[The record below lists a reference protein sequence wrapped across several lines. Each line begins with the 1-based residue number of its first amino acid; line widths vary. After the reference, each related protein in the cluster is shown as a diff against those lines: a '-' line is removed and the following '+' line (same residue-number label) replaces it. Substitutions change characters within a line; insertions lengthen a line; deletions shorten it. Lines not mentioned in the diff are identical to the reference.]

1 MVVAHDAL
9 NGGPVRRIFTVV
21 GALACFLIATVPS
34 SLAAAATTP
43 AERVKKEAL
52 GELREFR
59 ASVDQLVGDA
69 ALSRPQ
75 VRSLERS
82 FDAMRDAI
90 NANKSNLFAR
100 ALLRL
105 LTTVS
110 RLEDGGALP
119 AGASVSVLD
128 LAADLTTNLM
138 DIGFLPPDLGDGV
151 DDIIRRGLA
160 AGGTIIPG
168 QEGV

>member
-1 MVVAHDAL
+1 M
-9 NGGPVRRIFTVV
+9 RRILTVV
-21 GALACFLIATVPS
+21 GALTCFLIAPAPS

-43 AERVKKEAL
+43 AERMKKAAL

-59 ASVDQLVGDA
+59 AGVDQLVADA
-69 ALSRPQ
+69 VLTRPQ

-90 NANKSNLFAR
+90 NAVKSNLFAR

-105 LTTVS
+105 LTTIS
-110 RLEDGGALP
+110 RLEDEGALP
-119 AGASVSVLD
+119 SGVAVSVLD

-138 DIGFLPPDLGDGV
+138 EIGFLPPDLGDGV

-160 AGGTIIPG
+160 AGGVIISG
-168 QEGV
+168 SEGV

>member
-1 MVVAHDAL
+1 M
-9 NGGPVRRIFTVV
+9 RRILTVV
-21 GALACFLIATVPS
+21 GALTCFLIAPAPS
-34 SLAAAATTP
+34 SLAAPATTP
-43 AERVKKEAL
+43 AERMKKAAL

-59 ASVDQLVGDA
+59 AGVDQLVADA
-69 ALSRPQ
+69 ALLRPQ

-105 LTTVS
+105 LTAIS
-110 RLEDGGALP
+110 RLEDEGALP
-119 AGASVSVLD
+119 SGASVSVLD
-128 LAADLTTNLM
+128 LAVDLTTNLM
-138 DIGFLPPDLGDGV
+138 EIGFMPPDLGDGV

-160 AGGTIIPG
+160 AGGVIISG
-168 QEGV
+168 SEGV

>member
-1 MVVAHDAL
+1 
-9 NGGPVRRIFTVV
+9 VRRILTAA
-21 GALACFLIATVPS
+21 GALTCFLLATVPS
-34 SLAAAATTP
+34 SLAAAATP
-43 AERVKKEAL
+43 AERIKKEAL

-59 ASVDQLVGDA
+59 AGVDQLVSDA
-69 ALSRPQ
+69 ALSRSQ

-105 LTTVS
+105 LTTIS
-110 RLEDGGALP
+110 RLEDEGALP
-119 AGASVSVLD
+119 SGASVSALD

-138 DIGFLPPDLGDGV
+138 EIGFMPPDLGDGV

-160 AGGTIIPG
+160 AGGAVIAAR
-168 QEGV
+168 EGV

>member
-1 MVVAHDAL
+1 M
-9 NGGPVRRIFTVV
+9 RRILTVV
-21 GALACFLIATVPS
+21 GALTWFLIATAPPS
-34 SLAAAATTP
+34 FAAAEPTP
-43 AERVKKEAL
+43 AERMKKAAL

-59 ASVDQLVGDA
+59 AGVDQLVADA
-69 ALSRPQ
+69 ALSRAQ

-105 LTTVS
+105 LATIS
-110 RLEDGGALP
+110 RLEDEGALP
-119 AGASVSVLD
+119 SGASVSVLD

-138 DIGFLPPDLGDGV
+138 EIGFMPPDLGDGV
-151 DDIIRRGLA
+151 DEIIRRGLA
-160 AGGTIIPG
+160 AGGAIIPG
-168 QEGV
+168 AAGV

>member
-1 MVVAHDAL
+1 M
-9 NGGPVRRIFTVV
+9 RRISTVV
-21 GALACFLIATVPS
+21 GVLICLLIAAAPS
-34 SLAAAATTP
+34 SSAAARTTP
-43 AERVKKEAL
+43 AERIKREAL

-59 ASVDQLVGDA
+59 TGVDQLVGDA
-69 ALSRPQ
+69 ALARPQ

-82 FDAMRDAI
+82 FEAMRDAI
-90 NANKSNLFAR
+90 NTNKSNLFAR

-105 LTTVS
+105 LTTIS
-110 RLEDGGALP
+110 RLEDEGALP

-138 DIGFLPPDLGDGV
+138 EIGFMPPDLGDGV

-160 AGGTIIPG
+160 AGGTIIAG